1 MKIRAKLL
9 LALTAISL
17 FPPIAAYVTLNDN
30 PRRTCLRSRVFPVRW
45 NLTDRQIEQEPSRK
59 LSSGLDFMTNSA
71 SFTQPSCHRADA
83 GAKLSQGI
91 RRSELTSSHAISPSG
106 LAITTT

>member
-30 PRRTCLRSRVFPVRW
+30 PRNGCRL
-45 NLTDRQIEQEPSRK
+45 EK
-59 LSSGLDFMTNSA
+59 G
-71 SFTQPSCHRADA
+71 
-83 GAKLSQGI
+83 
-91 RRSELTSSHAISPSG
+91 AISLQG
-106 LAITTT
+106 HDATTDLSFRNIRIEELPAEKKAVAP

>member
-45 NLTDRQIEQEPSRK
+45 NLTARQIEHEPLRK

-71 SFTQPSCHRADA
+71 SFTQPSCHGRD
-83 GAKLSQGI
+83 
-91 RRSELTSSHAISPSG
+91 P
-106 LAITTT
+106 